1 MSPLASCSAEA
12 LRAAAFSTGLA
23 SEIRDDRRDPS
34 CAFAGS
40 TEASTDMGT
49 LHPVLDKNQSNQKGR
64 LPEYD
69 GNLRHRSEPAPAQ
82 AARRGAQTSRSQS
95 VTPFTAGSGL
105 MTGRDVA
112 VTQARSTGVSL
123 HPMKLAELQ
132 VLHLD
137 ATSFKVTAEDHA
149 AAAGQGQ
156 AWVIG
161 TCQRTVIVAMGRTAR
176 VQIAGRLPVVARAQG
191 FEGAEAYA
199 FLLRFACGLESRLV
213 GEFSA
218 APGFLSRHLD
228 SWVQLLFQ
236 DTKEIRARQ
245 LSGLGSAS
253 YGSQV
258 RRLLGTVTV
267 GPTLL
272 VGAGQLA
279 QAVAPWLETRELLLW
294 NRTTD
299 RAHELARLVQER
311 NPQRVCRVLDGTPAA
326 ELAAW
331 SRAGD
336 VVLCVPADE
345 ACDAERIAAWRARA
359 PHSGRIVHLG
369 LGESHAA
376 HWDGVP
382 GLTSLSALFDML
394 RAQSDLRGVQ
404 VTRARRACA
413 EKAVLRSLGPNATQA
428 HGWED
433 LAAFATISP

>member
-1 MSPLASCSAEA
+1 
-12 LRAAAFSTGLA
+12 
-23 SEIRDDRRDPS
+23 
-34 CAFAGS
+34 
-40 TEASTDMGT
+40 
-49 LHPVLDKNQSNQKGR
+49 
-64 LPEYD
+64 
-69 GNLRHRSEPAPAQ
+69 
-82 AARRGAQTSRSQS
+82 
-95 VTPFTAGSGL
+95 
-105 MTGRDVA
+105 
-112 VTQARSTGVSL
+112 
-123 HPMKLAELQ
+123 MKLAELQ

-137 ATSFKVTAEDHA
+137 ATSFTVTSEDHA

-176 VQIAGRLPVVARAQG
+176 AHIAERLPVVARAQG

-213 GEFSA
+213 GECEIFGQIKESWRAFSA
-218 APGFLSRHLD
+218 VPGFLSRQLD

-258 RRLLGTVTV
+258 RRLLGTATA

-299 RAHELARLVQER
+299 RAHELAHLVQER
-311 NPQRVCRVLDGTPAA
+311 NPQRLCRVLDGTPEA

-336 VVLCVPADE
+336 VVLCVPADT
-345 ACDAERIAAWRARA
+345 ARDAERIAAWRARG
-359 PHSGRIVHLG
+359 PHGGRIVHLG
-369 LGESHAA
+369 LGESEAG

-382 GLTSLSALFDML
+382 GLTSLGALFDML

-413 EKAVLRSLGPNATQA
+413 EKAVLRSLGPSATQA